1 MNKTLIAIIL
11 LVATSLL
18 AGCEVN
24 KPPHFDI
31 NKTYIITD
39 VQVVKTDSGGSK
51 YLWYQV
57 WFKKEGSDTLF
68 ESYVKKEIYI
78 DIQNVLKT
86 AKFINK
92 PEEAYFDI
100 VTDGNRI
107 YNVTLSSNRK

>member
-1 MNKTLIAIIL
+1 MNKTLIAITL
-11 LVATSLL
+11 LVLTSLL
-18 AGCEVN
+18 AGCAGD

-31 NKTYIITD
+31 NKTFIITN
-39 VQVVKTDSGGSK
+39 VQVMKMEAGGGK

-57 WFKKEGSDTLF
+57 TFKKEGSDTVNQ
-68 ESYVKKEIYI
+68 SYVNKDTYT
-78 DIQNVLKT
+78 DIENVLKT

-92 PEEAYFDI
+92 PDEAYFDI